1 MICRSQC
8 VFFFILLFSQFPQIL
23 LCLLLSLDFFMQ
35 KTFLK
40 HLAILT
46 DSFMFK
52 CEALKPNKKT

>member
-1 MICRSQC
+1 MICRSQ
-8 VFFFILLFSQFPQIL
+8 VFFLFFYFFSFLKILF
-23 LCLLLSLDFFMQ
+23 CLLLSLDFFMQ

-46 DSFMFK
+46 DSFMVE